1 MKAKK
6 IAALLLASSMALS
19 LVACGG
25 KQATQTDST
34 SATEAEETAAAEDA
48 AKEEPA
54 EEAASEVS
62 IDFEDGVF
70 GFVGNDKTV
79 NSAAGDSTFSVE
91 DYNGGKAL
99 KITSSGKAI
108 YAGIQ
113 ADALLGDKASELKTV
128 EMEPSIP
135 QQVTFTDLP
144 VKRTTR
150 ATPHGVFILKPQIRR
165 LFPIPFPMEKP
176 LVQETIWYF
185 PWRMIPVRIRV
196 RPLQTCMLQTSPLRM
211 HPEMFLQQILLQNM
225 LQQIPDPIVPT
236 SVHLPMS

>member
-1 MKAKK
+1 
-6 IAALLLASSMALS
+6 MALS

-108 YAGIQ
+108 YVGIQ

-128 EMEPSIP
+128 EMTVGTENPDG
-135 QQVTFTDLP
+135 TFYSTAGNIYGYSRYGL
-144 VKRTTR
+144 
-150 ATPHGVFILKPQIRR
+150 
-165 LFPIPFPMEKP
+165 
-176 LVQETIWYF
+176 
-185 PWRMIPVRIRV
+185 
-196 RPLQTCMLQTSPLRM
+196 
-211 HPEMFLQQILLQNM
+211 
-225 LQQIPDPIVPT
+225 
-236 SVHLPMS
+236 